1 MSVKLHQRTESSLEF
16 LNNAYKL
23 RNLLIAKIKVDFKTS
38 KERTE
43 ENKGR
48 FENQPDWL
56 IEDGRKC
63 LINNLRQLTSNAIMG
78 NNIYVVSEE
87 DKNERRL
94 YFTKAIGN
102 CKI

>member
-78 NNIYVVSEE
+78 NNIYVVEE
-87 DKNERRL
+87 
-94 YFTKAIGN
+94 
-102 CKI
+102 